1 MGVDDCIVNNI
12 EEYIAIA
19 LRLGTDR
26 EHRELVCSRILARK
40 HLLYNSRLTVD
51 ELAGFL
57 SSAVSDSHHEYGSTR

>member
-1 MGVDDCIVNNI
+1 MGVDDCIANNI